1 VRGYAKQTIQ
11 ADFDR
16 LALLADG
23 HGFDHNVYYH
33 DFLLRH
39 LPAHCANALEVGC
52 GIGRFARALTQRAD
66 SVLAVD
72 LSPQMI
78 QRAREQSPIS
88 NLKFEIG
95 DVTELELP
103 AEHFDCIVSIATL
116 HHLPLEVILLKLK
129 RALRPEGVLAV
140 LDLYRAESLVDYAL
154 SALAL
159 PVSVA
164 LRVGKTGRL
173 RPPRAEREAWAE
185 HERHDA
191 HLTLA
196 EIRQLCAANLPGALV
211 RRHLLWRYSII
222 WRKKE

>member
-1 VRGYAKQTIQ
+1 MGYAKQTIQ

-16 LALLADG
+16 LALLADD

-39 LPAHCANALEVGC
+39 LPARCMNALEVGC
-52 GIGRFARALTQRAD
+52 GTGRFARALTRRAEH
-66 SVLAVD
+66 VLAVD

-78 QRAREQSPIS
+78 QRAQAQYSVS

-95 DVTELELP
+95 DVREIELP

-116 HHLPLEVILLKLK
+116 HHLPLEAVLLKLK
-129 RALRPEGVLAV
+129 RALRPTGVLAV
-140 LDLYRAESLVDYAL
+140 LDLYRAEGLVDYAL
-154 SALAL
+154 SAAAL

-164 LRVGKTGRL
+164 LRVSKTGRL
-173 RPPRAEREAWAE
+173 RTPRAVREAWAE
-185 HERHDA
+185 HECHDSY
-191 HLTLA
+191 LTLT
-196 EIRQLCAANLPGALV
+196 EIRQLCAASLPGATL

>member
-1 VRGYAKQTIQ
+1 MGYAKQTIQ

-23 HGFDHNVYYH
+23 NGFDHNVYYH

-39 LPAHCANALEVGC
+39 LPARCANALEVGC
-52 GIGRFARALTQRAD
+52 GTGRFARALAERAEN
-66 SVLAVD
+66 VLAVD
-72 LSPQMI
+72 LSPQMLR
-78 QRAREQSPIS
+78 RAREQSPIS

-95 DVTELELP
+95 DVTEFELP

-116 HHLPLEVILLKLK
+116 HHLPLEAVLLKLK
-129 RALRPEGVLAV
+129 DALRPTGVLAV
-140 LDLYRAESLVDYAL
+140 LDLYRAESLVDYVL
-154 SALAL
+154 SATAL

-185 HERHDA
+185 HERHDSY
-191 HLTLA
+191 LTLA
-196 EIRQLCAANLPGALV
+196 EIRRLCATNLPGALV